1 MKKIFLLIAF
11 VLVAYTGHAQT
22 KTGTIDADYILTQMP
37 AMEEVNLGLQDYNKE
52 MQDDLQETIQE
63 YEGLIE
69 VYQKDRESLTEEE
82 RAEKENEIIGLENDI
97 KGFRQRASVMM
108 QMRRNELTK
117 PLYEEINQA
126 MQQVIQ
132 EEGYT
137 QIFHANGNSM
147 AFADERF
154 DITEKV
160 LEKLGIDPDEVQ
172 EKETEE
178 D

>member
-1 MKKIFLLIAF
+1 MKKISLLIAF
-11 VLVAYTGHAQT
+11 VLIGHIANAQT
-22 KTGTIDADYILTQMP
+22 KTGTIDADYILAQMP
-37 AMEEVNLGLQDYNKE
+37 AMEEVNLGLQDYNTE
-52 MQDDLQETIQE
+52 MQEDLQETIKE

-69 VYQKDRESLTEEE
+69 VYQKDREALTEEE

-108 QMRRNELTK
+108 QMRKNELTK
-117 PLYEEINQA
+117 PLYDEINQA

-132 EEGYT
+132 EDGYT
-137 QIFHANGNSM
+137 QIFHANGNSL

-160 LEKLGIDPDEVQ
+160 LLKLGIDLSDLSEVQ
-172 EKETEE
+172 EEE
-178 D
+178 

>member
-1 MKKIFLLIAF
+1 MKKTTLLFAF
-11 VLVAYTGHAQT
+11 ILLGYISNAQT
-22 KTGTIDADYILTQMP
+22 KTGTIDADYIIGQMP
-37 AMEEVNLGLQDYNKE
+37 AMEEVNLGLQNYDSE
-52 MQDDLQETIQE
+52 MQQDLQETIKE

-69 VYQKDRESLTEEE
+69 VYQKDRETLNEEE

-117 PLYEEINQA
+117 PLYDEINQA

-137 QIFHANGNSM
+137 QILHANGNSL
-147 AFADERF
+147 AFADERY

-160 LEKLGIDPDEVQ
+160 LGKLGIDPEEVQ
-172 EKETEE
+172 EEE
-178 D
+178 

>member
-1 MKKIFLLIAF
+1 MKKTTLLLAF
-11 VLVAYTGHAQT
+11 ILLGYISNAQT
-22 KTGTIDADYILTQMP
+22 KTGTIDAEYIIGQMP
-37 AMEEVNLGLQDYNKE
+37 AMEEVNLGLQNYDTE
-52 MQDDLQETIQE
+52 MQQDLQESIKE
-63 YEGLIE
+63 YEGLID
-69 VYQKDRESLTEEE
+69 VYQTDREALNEEE

-117 PLYEEINQA
+117 PLYDEINQA

-137 QIFHANGNSM
+137 QIFHANGNSL
-147 AFADERF
+147 AFADERY

-172 EKETEE
+172 KEE
-178 D
+178 

>member
-1 MKKIFLLIAF
+1 MKKTLLLIAF
-11 VLVAYTGHAQT
+11 VFVGYITNAQT
-22 KTGTIDADYILTQMP
+22 KTGTIDADYILNQMP
-37 AMEEVNLGLQDYNKE
+37 AMEEVNLGLQEYNTE
-52 MQDDLQETIQE
+52 MQEDLQATIKE

-69 VYQKDRESLTEEE
+69 VYQKERDSLTEEE

-137 QIFHANGNSM
+137 QVFHANGNSL
-147 AFADERF
+147 AFADERY

-160 LEKLGIDPDEVQ
+160 MKKLGIDLSEV
-172 EKETEE
+172 KAEE
-178 D
+178 

>member
-1 MKKIFLLIAF
+1 MKKTTLLFAF
-11 VLVAYTGHAQT
+11 ILLGYISNAQT
-22 KTGTIDADYILTQMP
+22 KTGTIDADYIIGQMP
-37 AMEEVNLGLQDYNKE
+37 AMEEVNLGLQNYDSE
-52 MQDDLQETIQE
+52 MQQDLQETIKE

-69 VYQKDRESLTEEE
+69 VYQKDRETLNEEE

-117 PLYEEINQA
+117 PLYDEINQA

-137 QIFHANGNSM
+137 QILHANGNSL
-147 AFADERF
+147 AFADERY

-160 LEKLGIDPDEVQ
+160 LEKLGIDPEEVQ
-172 EKETEE
+172 EEE
-178 D
+178 